1 MFIIPQLWYCSFWLL
16 PFFQHQLTHLMSP
29 STGDLP
35 PPAVWSLTTDHLVV
49 PSRPLWPVH
58 RGIFGWIGQKKI
70 KNESCKWWPTGWKD
84 KMSTHQAVWYFANQ
98 IFPRKYL
105 LLKPGLRHASSVS
118 MVAITWS
125 FLTFSPTC
133 QTLHTTPAVGC
144 LTKIHQGCGC
154 FPQTF
159 PSTNSQI
166 NLCASMLV

>member
-58 RGIFGWIGQKKI
+58 SQGNFRVNRPNKWKLQMMTHGKI
-70 KNESCKWWPTGWKD
+70 KCQPTL
-84 KMSTHQAVWYFANQ
+84 SSLILRQVLNTVV
-98 IFPRKYL
+98 FPRMYL
-105 LLKPGLRHASSVS
+105 LLKPGLRPLRPALSVS

-133 QTLHTTPAVGC
+133 QTLHATPAVGC
-144 LTKIHQGCGC
+144 LKVWPKSIKDVAVSCKLSLQR
-154 FPQTF
+154 
-159 PSTNSQI
+159 S
-166 NLCASMLV
+166 LR